1 MRNFYFGFP
10 LLALD
15 LTQKEQTVWLTPLV
29 FGMVA
34 LSLFWDK
41 IRQKLPFNKK
51 KGTDAGSIQAKLDKR
66 QKEIKLIS
74 RRVREIF
81 NEENRKNGLVIVEA
95 YYGQRD
101 LIEQLIELP
110 VADRIRSTT
119 SPTFLHKVL
128 DITDSLRFYVDGSR
142 LQLPKGFKTDLYGIY
157 KLELPE
163 NQTSDIY
170 IK

>member
-1 MRNFYFGFP
+1 MRNFYLGFP
-10 LLALD
+10 LLSLD
-15 LTQKEQTVWLTPLV
+15 LTNKEHTIWVTPLV
-29 FGMVA
+29 FGMVG

-41 IRQKLPFNKK
+41 IREKLPFNKK
-51 KGTDAGSIQAKLDKR
+51 KGDGNSIEGKLDKR

-81 NEENRKNGLVIVEA
+81 NEEVRKNGLVIVEA

-101 LIEQLIELP
+101 LIEQLIEQP

-119 SPTFLHKVL
+119 SPTFLHKVI
-128 DITDSLRFYVDGSR
+128 DITDSLRFYVDSSK
-142 LQLPKGFKTDLYGIY
+142 LHLPKGSKSELYGLY
-157 KLELPE
+157 QLELSDNRIP
-163 NQTSDIY
+163 DIY